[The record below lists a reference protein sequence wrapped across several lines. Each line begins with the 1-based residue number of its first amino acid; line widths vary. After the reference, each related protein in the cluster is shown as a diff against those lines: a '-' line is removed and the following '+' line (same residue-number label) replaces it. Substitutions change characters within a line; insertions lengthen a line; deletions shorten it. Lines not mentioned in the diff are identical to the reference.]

1 MKEIREGE
9 KQLVREKIIIR
20 TGIIGILANVVLAAF
35 KAVIGGI
42 TGSVAITMDA
52 VNNLSDAGS
61 SLITIVGTMLAGK
74 PADR

>member
-35 KAVIGGI
+35 KAVMRG
-42 TGSVAITMDA
+42 
-52 VNNLSDAGS
+52 L
-61 SLITIVGTMLAGK
+61 L
-74 PADR
+74 